1 VKLLDTSVAVDHL
14 RGYRPA
20 TALLESLLQ
29 SEDAIV
35 ASELTRFE
43 LLAGVRPDEQ
53 AGLENFF
60 TVLDW
65 ALVTEDI
72 ARRAGAYARFYRRS
86 HAGIGAADYL
96 IAGTSSAL
104 DAELLTV
111 NVRHFPMFDGLKAPY
126 SYERPLPFVQSRK
139 DAPGPRVPA
148 GGVGIGTHAAGRPRG
163 PRAAGR
169 GPLWAMEFL
178 RAQALAAPQRPA
190 KTRNR
195 VKRAGGIT

>member
-139 DAPGPRVPA
+139 DAPVPRVPA
-148 GGVGIGTHAAGRPRG
+148 GGVGIGTHAAEACGSAPRP
-163 PRAAGR
+163 AGR
-169 GPLWAMEFL
+169 GRGTTVGPWNSCGL
-178 RAQALAAPQRPA
+178 RPWLP
-190 KTRNR
+190 RNGPP
-195 VKRAGGIT
+195 KPGTA